1 MKKDSMIVNI
11 ARGGLIDQDDLN
23 WALDH
28 EEIRFAGLD
37 VFETEPLPANDPLI
51 RNEQAVLTCHS
62 AFYGDHAQKNQI
74 QLSIDLVDSVLNK
87 KSIQSV
93 YIANKGVKSK
103 IDGFH
108 TVN

>member
-1 MKKDSMIVNI
+1 MKTDSMIVNI
-11 ARGGLIDQDDLN
+11 SRGGLIDQEALN
-23 WALDH
+23 WALEH
-28 EEIRFAGLD
+28 GEIRFAGLD
-37 VFETEPLPANDPLI
+37 VFEKEPLSAHDPLVS
-51 RNEQAVLTCHS
+51 NEQAVLTCHS

-87 KSIQSV
+87 KCVKTV

-108 TVN
+108 TVD